1 MRRFCA
7 ILMVKIKERPANM
20 AISIIYLIHHSE
32 TRNGHT
38 AHPDDADQ
46 NCFQR
51 LDDALDACAAD
62 ERMRWTCDA
71 ADPLARWLNAAEP
84 DRADLFAQLAAD
96 GRIEACALPYHLDGS
111 TPRSAMAGY
120 LRQAAELRRRG
131 LPVRSAMKLG
141 TGGVGAGWIDLLAGI
156 GAGRLIASPIQ
167 PPAGDGVKRPDAFW
181 WTSLSGER
189 LLVWNGFDLQE
200 SRRLGIGRRL
210 DKARK
215 SVGERIAQLEAEGYF
230 YDFLAVQVAETNGGV
245 RAKLPDFVQEWNDS
259 KTDESPEMALAVPSE
274 MFDRLE
280 EKYSANLPVRRGEW
294 NDWRTLGAASNARLT
309 GAARA
314 ARETLNAAQN
324 LLAFADDD
332 PPSAVE
338 RADRS
343 LLLFDERTHGHPD
356 SADAPYD
363 LAVLSRRA
371 VQDSYALDA
380 ARFSKAALDA
390 AHSLISQ
397 RASEEAAA
405 PPGIVVFNPHPWRV
419 DALAEM
425 KARGLDTSAGLIDSV
440 SGEHAPK
447 WITEEGVAFAAADL
461 PPLGYKTYRWGDRG
475 VFPDSELT
483 TDGTALE
490 NRFYRLEMNP
500 KTGVIESLKD
510 KRLNRE
516 LVDGRSAF
524 AFGQLLHERI
534 DEKEPRAAFARAGGS
549 NRKGAR
555 FTRQSPT
562 YAHVRSGHQTPLA
575 ASLIADIS
583 PQGGAGGMRG
593 ASLEAILYE
602 HHDWID
608 IVLSVDKLPSAE
620 PEAAY
625 AAFPLFVP
633 NCKTRCE
640 SSGGFVL
647 VDEGFLEGT
656 FRDWTHTEGCID
668 FSNDEFG
675 VMVASPDAPLAQL
688 GRINTGRWLQEFTPA
703 SAHCYSWLYHNY
715 GSGEFPSQLSGPLTF
730 RYRLRS
736 YAGAFDA
743 GAAYRLSRETAL
755 KPHAAPIRKRSSG
768 GLPEGESAFLSVE
781 PRNIALSIQRA
792 SDGLGR
798 IARLRELSGSDSVA
812 RLRIEGA
819 SEALRVTP
827 LEEEIDRF
835 YPIIDGA
842 VVCCV
847 PAFGEIA
854 LRIL

>member
-1 MRRFCA
+1 
-7 ILMVKIKERPANM
+7 M

-32 TRNGHT
+32 TRNGRT

-46 NCFQR
+46 NRFQQFH
-51 LDDALDACAAD
+51 DALDACAAD

-84 DRADLFAQLAAD
+84 DRADLFAHLAAE
-96 GRIEACALPYHLDGS
+96 GRIEACALPYHLNGS

-120 LRQAAELRRRG
+120 LRRAAELRGRG
-131 LPVRSAMKLG
+131 IPVRSAMALG

-156 GAGRLIASPIQ
+156 GAGRLLACPIQ

-200 SRRLGIGRRL
+200 SRRIGIGRRL

-215 SVGERIAQLEAEGYF
+215 SVEERIAQLEADGYF
-230 YDFLAVQVAETNGGV
+230 YDFLAFQVAETNGGID
-245 RAKLPDFVQEWNDS
+245 AKLADFVQEWNEG
-259 KTDESPEMALAVPSE
+259 KPEESPEMALATPSV

-309 GAARA
+309 AAARA
-314 ARETLNAAQN
+314 ARETLHAAQN
-324 LLAFADDD
+324 LLAFSDQ
-332 PPSAVE
+332 PPPPAVE

-343 LLLFDERTHGHPD
+343 LLLFDERTYGHPD

-363 LAVLSRRA
+363 LEVLSRRA

-380 ARFSKAALDA
+380 ARFSEAALDA
-390 AHSLISQ
+390 ARSQ
-397 RASEEAAA
+397 IAQRVSEEEAA
-405 PPGIVVFNPHPWRV
+405 PPGIVVFNPRPWRV
-419 DALAEM
+419 DALVEM

-447 WITEEGVAFAAADL
+447 WVTEDGIAFAAANL
-461 PPLGYKTYRWGDRG
+461 PPLGYKTYRWGDRAA
-475 VFPDSELT
+475 FPDSELT
-483 TDGTALE
+483 TDGTVLE

-510 KRLNRE
+510 KALNRE
-516 LVDGRSAF
+516 LIDGRSAF
-524 AFGQLLHERI
+524 AFGQLIHERI
-534 DEKEPRAAFARAGGS
+534 DQKEPRAAFARSGGS
-549 NRKGAR
+549 NSKGAR
-555 FTRQSPT
+555 FVRQSPT
-562 YAHVRSGHQTPLA
+562 YAHVRSGHRSPLA

-583 PQGGAGGMRG
+583 PQGGMEGMRG

-602 HHDWID
+602 HHDWVD
-608 IVLSVDKLPSAE
+608 IVLTVDKLPSAA
-620 PEAAY
+620 PESAY

-647 VDEGFLEGT
+647 ADEGVMEGAV
-656 FRDWTHTEGCID
+656 RDWTHTEGWVD

-675 VMVASPDAPLAQL
+675 VAIASPDAPLAQL

-703 SAHCYSWLYHNY
+703 SAHFYSWLCHNY
-715 GSGEFPSQLSGPLTF
+715 GRGEFPPQLSGPLTF

-755 KPHAAPIRKRSSG
+755 APHAAPIGKPSGG
-768 GLPEGESAFLSVE
+768 GLPEGETDFLSVE
-781 PRNIALSIQRA
+781 PRNIALSIQSA

-812 RLRIEGA
+812 RLRINGA
-819 SEALRVTP
+819 TEALRVTP

-835 YPIIDGA
+835 YPVIDGA

-847 PAFGEIA
+847 PAFGEIT

>member
-1 MRRFCA
+1 
-7 ILMVKIKERPANM
+7 M

-38 AHPDDADQ
+38 EHPDDADQ
-46 NCFQR
+46 SGFQR
-51 LDDALDACAAD
+51 LDDALDACADD

-71 ADPLARWLNAAEP
+71 ADPLARWLNASEP

-96 GRIEACALPYHLDGS
+96 RRIEACALPYHLNGS
-111 TPRSAMAGY
+111 TPRSAMAGR

-131 LPVRSAMKLG
+131 IPVRSAMALG

-156 GAGRLIASPIQ
+156 GAGRLIACPLQ
-167 PPAGDGVKRPDAFW
+167 PPAGGGVKRPDAFW

-215 SVGERIAQLEAEGYF
+215 SVGERIAQLEADGYF

-245 RAKLPDFVQEWNDS
+245 HPKLPDFVQKWNED

-324 LLAFADDD
+324 LLAFTDQE
-332 PPSAVE
+332 PPPAVE

-343 LLLFDERTHGHPD
+343 LLLFDERTYGHPD

-363 LAVLSRRA
+363 LEVLSRRA
-371 VQDSYALDA
+371 AQDSYALDA
-380 ARFSKAALDA
+380 ARFSASALDA
-390 AHSLISQ
+390 ARSQ
-397 RASEEAAA
+397 TARRGSDEAAA

-419 DALAEM
+419 DVLAEM

-440 SGEHAPK
+440 SGENAPK
-447 WITEEGVAFAAADL
+447 WITEEGVAFAAANL
-461 PPLGYKTYRWGDRG
+461 PPLGYKTYRWGERG

-483 TDGTALE
+483 TDGTVLE

-516 LVDGRSAF
+516 LVDGRAAF

-534 DEKEPRAAFARAGGS
+534 DEKKPRAAFARAGGS

-555 FTRQSPT
+555 FTRQSST
-562 YAHVRSGHQTPLA
+562 YAQARSGHQTPLA

-583 PQGGAGGMRG
+583 PQGGMRG

-602 HHDWID
+602 HHDWVD

-625 AAFPLFVP
+625 AAFPFYVP

-640 SSGGFVL
+640 SSGGFIL
-647 VDEGFLEGT
+647 VDEGFLEGAV
-656 FRDWTHTEGCID
+656 RDWTHTEGCID

-675 VMVASPDAPLAQL
+675 VTIASPDAPLAQL

-703 SAHCYSWLYHNY
+703 SAHYYSWLYHNY
-715 GSGEFPSQLSGPLTF
+715 GSGEFSPALSGPLTF

-755 KPHAAPIRKRSSG
+755 KPHAAQIRKRSSG
-768 GLPEGESAFLSVE
+768 GLPEGETAFLSVE
-781 PRNIALSIQRA
+781 PSNVALSIQRA
-792 SDGLGR
+792 SDGLGK
-798 IARLRELSGSDSVA
+798 IARLQELSGNDSVA
-812 RLRIEGA
+812 RLRIDGA

-827 LEEEIDRF
+827 LEEEINRF